1 MESLAVGQPAPDFS
15 LVTTRGE
22 AISKA
27 DFAGGY
33 VLFYHWG
40 MCPGSIWIDGQVR
53 DLYAAYKDR
62 GLRMVGLTESVD
74 TIRRVYEGLPDDESA
89 AGMRSALA
97 GMLAHGWPE
106 IEVEIDRPENG
117 RMLERYAIEGWPAFV
132 LIAPDGTIAARG
144 YTEAFF
150 SLLRRRW
157 RRVLLQGWHRAF
169 QTPDRRH
176 RPAYGERHIRPHRR
190 RNFFPPWLLLKA
202 RKPFRQP
209 LHPAY
214 GTLAEQY
221 CCFSRTMLLL

>member
-1 MESLAVGQPAPDFS
+1 M
-15 LVTTRGE
+15 TTRGE

-40 MCPGSIWIDGQVR
+40 MCPGSIRIDGQVR

-74 TIRRVYEGLPDDESA
+74 MIRRVYEGLPDDESA

-106 IEVEIDRPENG
+106 IEVETGRPENG
-117 RMLERYAIEGWPAFV
+117 RRLERYAIEGWPAFV
-132 LIAPDGTIAARG
+132 LIAPDGMIAARG

-150 SLLRRRW
+150 KAKEILAG
-157 RRVLLQGWHRAF
+157 VLGG
-169 QTPDRRH
+169 T
-176 RPAYGERHIRPHRR
+176 
-190 RNFFPPWLLLKA
+190 
-202 RKPFRQP
+202 
-209 LHPAY
+209 HP
-214 GTLAEQY
+214 E
-221 CCFSRTMLLL
+221 